1 MTVETALRWDSELAS
16 VQRELCARFGA
27 AYHPCHPQARL
38 GLASN
43 ITAATRNLNG
53 VRIEPSG
60 DACGWYLW
68 AGDEWAEPPDFYIP
82 LRAQSAQTWAPLAL
96 PYLGLPPGWRFL
108 LREDRIDVWKDLTL
122 LAPTGEAV
130 AL

>member
-1 MTVETALRWDSELAS
+1 MTVETALQWDSELAA
-16 VQRELCARFGA
+16 VQRDICTRFGA
-27 AYHPCHPQARL
+27 AYYPCHPQARL

-68 AGDEWAEPPDFYIP
+68 AGDEWAEPPEFYIP
-82 LRAQSAQTWAPLAL
+82 LRAQSVATWVPQALA
-96 PYLGLPPGWRFL
+96 YLGLPPGWRFL
-108 LREDRIDVWKDLTL
+108 LRDDRIDVWKDLTL
-122 LAPTGEAV
+122 LAPAEIIVAV
-130 AL
+130 